1 MALPININD
10 LIQGQ
15 VIEWE
20 RLEFKK
26 GWNPE
31 KVLRTICAYANDI
44 NNWGGGYVIIGV
56 EEINGVSQFP
66 PVGIPK
72 NQLDRIQG
80 ELVRICYQIQP
91 NYLPV
96 SQPYLIAGKHILI
109 IWVPAGDLRPYSCP
123 STLGSDARRQYFI
136 RSGSR
141 TILARGENQSR
152 LIELTARIP
161 FDDRI
166 NQNTNINDLDLGLI
180 REYLQ
185 VIGSDLFDES
195 IQIPFAELCR
205 QMQIARGP
213 VEFLRPV
220 NIGLLFFNKA
230 PHLFFNRAWIELAI
244 HDDDSGRNFKTET
257 FTGPLHHQ
265 IRNCMAYLKREVIR
279 SETRKVS
286 GKPESIT
293 FSNYPYNALE
303 EAIVNAV
310 FHKSYADQQPI
321 EVQVFP
327 DSITVLSYPG
337 PMPPITNDDLKKRQV
352 VARGYR
358 NRRIGDILK
367 ELDLT
372 EGKSTG
378 FPMIRDAMKK
388 NNNPEA
394 TFFTDDVNTL
404 FLVTLPCHPELKG
417 TKSGTKWVPSQ
428 EVYTILNTSNLLD
441 IEKFINALPNDE
453 RYQVNIQINEYIN
466 SLDGKHQLYR
476 LFKIL
481 RILKKPLD
489 RKEIFKKLELAN
501 KTDHYNKYL
510 RPLLNVGWIE
520 WTIPEK
526 PTSRLQKYR
535 LTDKGRKLLE

>member
-15 VIEWE
+15 AIEWE

-31 KVLRTICAYANDI
+31 NVLHTICAFANDI
-44 NNWGGGYVIIGV
+44 NNWGGGYVIIGF
-56 EEINGVSQFP
+56 EEISGVSQFP
-66 PVGIPK
+66 PIGIPK

-80 ELVRICYQIQP
+80 ELVSICYQIQP

-96 SQPYLIAGKHILI
+96 SQPYQIAGKHILI

-141 TILARGENQSR
+141 TILAKGENQTR
-152 LIELTARIP
+152 LIELTAQIP

-166 NQNTNINDLDLGLI
+166 NQNAKINDLDLGLI

-185 VIGSDLFDES
+185 EVGSDLFDES
-195 IQIPFAELCR
+195 IRIPFTELCR

-220 NIGLLFFNKA
+220 NIGLMFFNKT
-230 PHLFFNRAWIELAI
+230 PHRFFNRAWIELAI
-244 HDDDSGRNFKTET
+244 HGDDSGRNFVTEK
-257 FTGPLHHQ
+257 FTGQFHHQ

-286 GKPESIT
+286 GKSESIT

-303 EAIVNAV
+303 EVIVNAV
-310 FHKSYADQQPI
+310 YHKSYADQQPI

-337 PMPPITNDDLKKRQV
+337 PMPPITNDDLQKRQV

-358 NRRIGDILK
+358 NRRIGDFLK

-388 NNNPEA
+388 NGSPEA
-394 TFFTDDVNTL
+394 KFFTDDINTL
-404 FLVTLPCHPELKG
+404 FLVTLPCHTELTMTKIG
-417 TKSGTKWVPSQ
+417 TKIVPSQ
-428 EVYTILNTSNLLD
+428 ESEKILNISDLESIDNLL
-441 IEKFINALPNDE
+441 ETLSDE
-453 RYQVNIQINEYIN
+453 EWYQVKYKVWDHVNE
-466 SLDGKHQLYR
+466 LDKNNQLSR
-476 LFKIL
+476 VFKIVKNL
-481 RILKKPLD
+481 QEPLK
-489 RKEIFKKLELAN
+489 RKEIFKKLGLAN
-501 KTDHYNKYL
+501 KTDHYNNYL
-510 RPLLNVGWIE
+510 KPLLQLRWVE
-520 WTIPEK
+520 RTIPEK
-526 PTSRLQKYR
+526 PTSRNQKYR
-535 LTDKGRKLLE
+535 LNEKGQKLL